1 MSDDIQQTINRADA
15 GRWGGVLPGSV
26 YHALKKLEQE
36 GEIALTEVAHTGH
49 RQRALYRITNSGRG
63 RLRQLTAQAPREP
76 AGLYP
81 TALYSGLSLLDQISR
96 AEARQALEDHKRALE
111 AEYRALE
118 AGERSNAETGEAVS
132 TLSRLTIEN
141 MFDIIQQQMEFVEKL
156 LHALEEGPR

>member
-1 MSDDIQQTINRADA
+1 ME
-15 GRWGGVLPGSV
+15 
-26 YHALKKLEQE
+26 H
-36 GEIALTEVAHTGH
+36 
-49 RQRALYRITNSGRG
+49 
-63 RLRQLTAQAPREP
+63 
-76 AGLYP
+76 
-81 TALYSGLSLLDQISR
+81 LSLLDQISR